1 MTEVYGIGFCMG
13 VYSTRFD
20 PITSKQNRG
29 SYLNS
34 ICAVRLY
41 SICAVRLYEERS
53 PLKGFVYHHRPRL
66 CLYPQ
71 FLPWTLAEDPLSPS
85 KPRICENP
93 RQLCHEHWLRR
104 DIADLMSNSA
114 PLWDGKAWRLDARPR
129 MKLPCTGKQCG
140 MPRRR
145 REICC

>member
-1 MTEVYGIGFCMG
+1 MNLTVIRIAMRIGI
-13 VYSTRFD
+13 S
-20 PITSKQNRG
+20 
-29 SYLNS
+29 
-34 ICAVRLY
+34 CALIAVGAVDLFIVIRHKTHGLY
-41 SICAVRLYEERS
+41 WMALLPAIFTLDV
-53 PLKGFVYHHRPRL
+53 GGRP
-66 CLYPQ
+66 
-71 FLPWTLAEDPLSPS
+71 TLAFEAKNLRESQ
-85 KPRICENP
+85 
-93 RQLCHEHWLRR
+93 QLCHEHWLRR